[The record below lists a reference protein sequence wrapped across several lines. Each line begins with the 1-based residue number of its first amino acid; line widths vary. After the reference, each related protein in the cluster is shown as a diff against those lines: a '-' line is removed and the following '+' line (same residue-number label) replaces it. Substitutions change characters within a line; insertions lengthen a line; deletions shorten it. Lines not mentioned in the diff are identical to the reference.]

1 MWKCFWAAAAALL
14 LAAAPARAQ
23 TAKPDVA
30 SEAATAASAAME
42 RAKRQAAG
50 PMRVILEASK
60 SRRKIGDADG
70 TVPVPSTASSPL
82 TLPADS
88 GSVRTVASRSLATA
102 SPEPVTRSRA
112 VVASAPVPPPV
123 VVPVA
128 AALTAPVSAPVTSPV
143 TASAVA
149 APSGVVTQFTL
160 TSEPLQGQSEAARVP
175 GLELSGAVSAT
186 PAPPAAATLATVPKM
201 AAAPNTLGSLAK
213 VRLINR
219 VDPALAQRQ
228 LDDMGRNAL
237 VTVDLTIRADGTVR
251 NIAMVPPT
259 PRGIQ
264 RAVLEAL
271 EQWRF
276 EPLPEERVHR
286 MQLIFNPES

>member
-23 TAKPDVA
+23 TTKPDVA
-30 SEAATAASAAME
+30 SEAAAAASAAME

-70 TVPVPSTASSPL
+70 TAPVPSTASSPAA
-82 TLPADS
+82 LPTDS
-88 GSVRTVASRSLATA
+88 GSVRTVASRSLATG
-102 SPEPVTRSRA
+102 SPEPITRSMA
-112 VVASAPVPPPV
+112 GLASAPVPPPV
-123 VVPVA
+123 VLSVA
-128 AALTAPVSAPVTSPV
+128 GALTAPVTAP
-143 TASAVA
+143 AVA
-149 APSGVVTQFTL
+149 APSGVVTQLTL
-160 TSEPLQGQSEAARVP
+160 TSETLQGKIEAAQVP

-219 VDPALAQRQ
+219 VDPTLAQRQ

-251 NIAMVPPT
+251 SVAMVPPT

-264 RAVLEAL
+264 RALLEAL

-286 MQLIFNPES
+286 MQLIFNPEP